1 MCMKNK
7 SMRKQLA
14 ALFLSGA
21 VLLSACGQTS
31 PDDVE
36 AGGSQS
42 LLEQTTEAD
51 TKAPE
56 TASKTANVS
65 GVDASVYMDT
75 SVSVEER
82 VAALL
87 SQMTLEEKIGQM
99 VQAEQA
105 GLSPD
110 DVTTYGIGSV
120 LSGGGSAPSTGNTAA
135 DWQARVNEL
144 KEAALKTRLGIP
156 LLYGV
161 DAVHGNNNVYGATL
175 FPHNIG
181 LGAANDPQLM
191 EEIGEVVASEVRAI
205 GVQWTFAP
213 TLGNP
218 QNISWGR
225 TYECFSENTDD
236 IVPLAYSYISGLQ
249 GDLSDNTYMDSGH
262 VVACAKHFIGEG
274 YTTDGINQGNV
285 DMTADEFDELL
296 SSGVLDPYISAL
308 DANVLTVM
316 ASYNS
321 VDGVKCHEN
330 HHLLTEVLKE
340 QLGFEGFVVSDY
352 NAIEQ
357 TSGITYKDQ
366 VALCVNAGID
376 MFMEPYSWKDC
387 IQALLELVEE
397 GTVSME
403 RIDDAVS
410 RILRVKFIAG
420 TFEEEIG
427 GAAEEKFLSEFGS
440 DAHREVARRAV
451 RESLVL
457 LKDETLENETAIEK
471 LSHAKNI
478 SVTGQKAYDIGSQ
491 CGGWTISWQGQAGNI
506 TQGTTIIEGLAEV
519 RDPDVAL
526 THSVDGS
533 LADETDAVI
542 AVFGEVPYAETDGD
556 RDNGQIRISAKD
568 AAMLEGLRGNLSSL
582 PDDVPV
588 VAVIIAGRPVD
599 LTEYE
604 DMFDAV
610 VMAWLPGTEGARVAD
625 VLLGKYAFSG
635 TLKFH

>member
-1 MCMKNK
+1 MKNK
-7 SMRKQLA
+7 SIRKQLA

-56 TASKTANVS
+56 TASETANAS

-82 VAALL
+82 V
-87 SQMTLEEKIGQM
+87 
-99 VQAEQA
+99 
-105 GLSPD
+105 
-110 DVTTYGIGSV
+110 
-120 LSGGGSAPSTGNTAA
+120 
-135 DWQARVNEL
+135 
-144 KEAALKTRLGIP
+144 AALKTRLGIP

-191 EEIGEVVASEVRAI
+191 EEIG
-205 GVQWTFAP
+205 
-213 TLGNP
+213 
-218 QNISWGR
+218 
-225 TYECFSENTDD
+225 
-236 IVPLAYSYISGLQ
+236 
-249 GDLSDNTYMDSGH
+249 
-262 VVACAKHFIGEG
+262 
-274 YTTDGINQGNV
+274 
-285 DMTADEFDELL
+285 
-296 SSGVLDPYISAL
+296 
-308 DANVLTVM
+308 
-316 ASYNS
+316 
-321 VDGVKCHEN
+321 
-330 HHLLTEVLKE
+330 
-340 QLGFEGFVVSDY
+340 
-352 NAIEQ
+352 
-357 TSGITYKDQ
+357 
-366 VALCVNAGID
+366 
-376 MFMEPYSWKDC
+376 
-387 IQALLELVEE
+387 
-397 GTVSME
+397 
-403 RIDDAVS
+403 
-410 RILRVKFIAG
+410 
-420 TFEEEIG
+420 
-427 GAAEEKFLSEFGS
+427 GAAEEEFLSEFGS

-582 PDDVPV
+582 PDGVPV

-610 VMAWLPGTEGARVAD
+610 VMAWLPGTEGAGVAD

>member
-1 MCMKNK
+1 MCMENK
-7 SMRKQLA
+7 SVKRQLA

-21 VLLSACGQTS
+21 MLLSACGQTAT
-31 PDDVE
+31 DDVE
-36 AGGSQS
+36 TGGSPS
-42 LLEQTTEAD
+42 SLEQTTEAD
-51 TKAPE
+51 TNDTEPASE
-56 TASKTANVS
+56 TANEA
-65 GVDASVYMDT
+65 GVDTAVYMDV
-75 SVSVEER
+75 SASVEDR

-181 LGAANDPQLM
+181 LGAANDPELM

-218 QNISWGR
+218 QNVSWGR
-225 TYECFSENTDD
+225 TYECFSENTED

-249 GDLSDNTYMDSGH
+249 GDLSDNAYMDSGH
-262 VVACAKHFIGEG
+262 VIACAKHFIGEG
-274 YTTDGINQGNV
+274 YTTDGTNQGNV
-285 DMTADEFDELL
+285 DMTADKFDELL

-308 DANVLTVM
+308 DADVLTVM

-357 TSGITYKDQ
+357 TSGTTYKDQ

-387 IQALLELVEE
+387 IQALQELVEE

-420 TFEEEIG
+420 MFEEEIG
-427 GAAEEKFLSEFGS
+427 GAAEEEYLSEFGS

-457 LKDETLENETAIEK
+457 LKDETSGNETAIEK

-610 VMAWLPGTEGARVAD
+610 VMAWLPGTEGAGVAD